1 MAEAEKE
8 DTLMTEAEKEDT
20 LMEAAEKED
29 TLMTENM
36 CATANYGQGSSGSS
50 VPLKEKAAVFGEVV
64 PESQTV
70 IGYKAMILEALSYL
84 DKHNGADFDTLVDY
98 VETKYGTLE
107 NLRELLSSELNELIL
122 QSKIEQVAHVYRIKV
137 NVGTQTPVTK
147 RKDVMQRKLQDAAEE
162 AARLIAEAETKE
174 KEAENAVRYAE
185 MLSQVADD
193 ASVTVRVFEELLAEY
208 PQDD

>member
-1 MAEAEKE
+1 MAEKE
-8 DTLMTEAEKEDT
+8 DTLMTEAEKVDT
-20 LMEAAEKED
+20 LMTEAEKED
-29 TLMTENM
+29 TLITESM
-36 CATANYGQGSSGSS
+36 CATANYGQDSSGSS

-70 IGYKAMILEALSYL
+70 MGYKEMILEAILSS
-84 DKHNGADFDTLVDY
+84 DKHNGSDFDAIVRY
-98 VETKYGTLE
+98 IENKYGTLE

-122 QSKIEQVAHVYRIKV
+122 QSKIELVAHVYRIKV
-137 NVGTQTPVTK
+137 NVGTQTPATK
-147 RKDVMQRKLQDAAEE
+147 NKDVMQRKLQDAAEE

-174 KEAENAVRYAE
+174 KEAENAFTYAE

>member
-1 MAEAEKE
+1 M
-8 DTLMTEAEKEDT
+8 
-20 LMEAAEKED
+20 AEKED

-36 CATANYGQGSSGSS
+36 CATANYGQDSSGSS

-70 IGYKAMILEALSYL
+70 MGYKAMILEALSYS
-84 DKHNGADFDTLVDY
+84 DKHNGADFDTLIDY
-98 VETKYGTLE
+98 IETKYGTLE
-107 NLRELLSSELNELIL
+107 NLRELNELIL

-137 NVGTQTPVTK
+137 NVGTQTHATK

-162 AARLIAEAETKE
+162 AARLIAEAEIKE
-174 KEAENAVRYAE
+174 AEAENAFRYAE
-185 MLSQVADD
+185 MLAQVADD